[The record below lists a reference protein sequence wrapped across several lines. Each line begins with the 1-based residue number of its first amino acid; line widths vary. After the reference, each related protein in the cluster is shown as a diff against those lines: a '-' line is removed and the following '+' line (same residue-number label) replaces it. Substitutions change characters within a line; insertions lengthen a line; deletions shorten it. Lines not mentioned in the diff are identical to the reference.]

1 MRTNDEQPLWRQ
13 AATATLHTSLLLKA
27 ILEERLQEASGLV
40 LADNEALLNL
50 AHADGGLRMSD
61 IADRLILSRGG
72 TTKVI
77 DRLEA
82 LGYVERSP
90 DPQDRRATM
99 VEISDAGR
107 AAMAEARVVID
118 EGLEEAWAQHISDDE
133 ARVIVEV
140 MHRVLEE
147 YSGER

>member
-1 MRTNDEQPLWRQ
+1 MASQDDQPLWRQ
-13 AATATLHTSLLLKA
+13 AATHTLHTSLLLKA

-40 LADNEALLNL
+40 LADNEALRNL

-140 MHRVLEE
+140 MDRVLEA
-147 YSGER
+147 YPGEH

>member
-1 MRTNDEQPLWRQ
+1 MGTHDEQPLWRQ
-13 AATATLHTSLLLKA
+13 AATHTLHTSLLLKA

-77 DRLEA
+77 DRLEV
-82 LGYVERSP
+82 LGYVERVA

-99 VEISDAGR
+99 VEITDAGR
-107 AAMAEARVVID
+107 AAMAVARVVID
-118 EGLEEAWAQHISDDE
+118 EGLKAAWAQHISDDE

-140 MHRVLEE
+140 MRRVLEE
-147 YSGER
+147 HPGEH

>member
-1 MRTNDEQPLWRQ
+1 MGTHDDQPLWRL
-13 AATATLHTSLLLKA
+13 AATHTLHTSLLLKV
-27 ILEERLQEASGLV
+27 ILEERLQERSGLV

-82 LGYVERSP
+82 LGYVERVA
-90 DPQDRRATM
+90 DPQDRRATL
-99 VEISDAGR
+99 VEITDTGQ
-107 AAMAEARVVID
+107 AAMAEARAVID
-118 EGLEEAWAQHISDDE
+118 EGLEAAWAQHINDDE
-133 ARVIVEV
+133 AVVIIEV
-140 MHRVLEE
+140 MHRVLED
-147 YSGER
+147 YPGEH